1 MRKVILDV
9 DTGTDDAIAVM
20 VAIQAP
26 ELEVV
31 GLCSVHGNA
40 DVAYTT
46 INTMRAAFAAGGAE
60 IPVYPGA
67 ACPMVKGLYAQRRSL
82 VE

>member
-20 VAIQAP
+20 AAIQAS

-40 DVAYTT
+40 AVSYTHLKLPT
-46 INTMRAAFAAGGAE
+46 T
-60 IPVYPGA
+60 V
-67 ACPMVKGLYAQRRSL
+67 L
-82 VE
+82 V